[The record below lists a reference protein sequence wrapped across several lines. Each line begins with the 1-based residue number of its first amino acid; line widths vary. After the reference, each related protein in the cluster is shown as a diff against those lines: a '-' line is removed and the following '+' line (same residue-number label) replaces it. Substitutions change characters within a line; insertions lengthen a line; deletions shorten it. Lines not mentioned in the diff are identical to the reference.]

1 MYNLLIALA
10 AGVVATIGFGFIL
23 GGGTLSIWYGLVPGI
38 LALIGVYI
46 YLARRSFKQMRTY
59 VEKAQQQVQNQN
71 IDPAVDILKEAY
83 PIADWQFLIKSQIDG
98 QIGTI
103 LYSAKRFD
111 EAEQYLKRASSAA
124 AIAQNWIAPAMLGVY
139 YYKQQKYDKM
149 REIFEDA
156 VTANQDKPL
165 LWNLYA
171 YCLWKSRNRSDAID
185 VLNRALDHN
194 ENDEKT
200 EQNLNALKNGNKMKM
215 RGWGNVWYQFH
226 LDRPPQQQ
234 MRQQIRHQR
243 R

>member
-10 AGVVATIGFGFIL
+10 AGLAATIGFGFIL
-23 GGGTLSIWYGLVPGI
+23 GGGTLSIWYGLVPGL

-59 VEKAQQQVQNQN
+59 FENAQQQVKNQN
-71 IDPAVDILKEAY
+71 IDPAIDILKEAY
-83 PIADWQFLIKSQIDG
+83 PIADWQFMVKSQIDG

-111 EAEQYLKRASSAA
+111 EAEQYLKKAFSK
-124 AIAQNWIAPAMLGVY
+124 NWVARAMLGVH
-139 YYKQQKYDKM
+139 YYKNKKYDTM
-149 REIFEDA
+149 REVFEEA
-156 VTANQDKPL
+156 VAANKDKPL

-185 VLNRALDHN
+185 VLNRALDNN

-215 RGWGNVWYQFH
+215 RGWGNMWYQFH

-234 MRQQIRHQR
+234 MQRQVRFQR

>member
-10 AGVVATIGFGFIL
+10 AGVVATIGFGLIL

-38 LALIGVYI
+38 LALVGLYI
-46 YLARRSFKQMRTY
+46 YLARRSFKQMREY

-83 PIADWQFLIKSQIDG
+83 PIADWQFMVKSQIDG

-103 LYSAKRFD
+103 LYSAKRFE
-111 EAEQYLKRASSAA
+111 EAEQYLKKAFSK
-124 AIAQNWIAPAMLGVY
+124 NWVARAMLGVH
-139 YYKQQKYDKM
+139 YYKNKKYDKM
-149 REIFEDA
+149 REVFEEA
-156 VTANQDKPL
+156 AMANKEKPL

-185 VLNRALDHN
+185 VLNRALDNN

-215 RGWGNVWYQFH
+215 RGWGNMWYQFH

>member
-1 MYNLLIALA
+1 MYNLLIAIA
-10 AGVVATIGFGFIL
+10 AGVVATLGFGFLL
-23 GGGTLSIWYGLVPGI
+23 GGGSFAFWYGFVPG
-38 LALIGVYI
+38 LFALIGVYI
-46 YLARRSFKQMRTY
+46 WLARRSFKQMRQY
-59 VEKAQQQVQNQN
+59 VDRAQKQVQNQN

-111 EAEQYLKRASSAA
+111 EAEQYLKRAFSK
-124 AIAQNWIAPAMLGVY
+124 NWVARAMLGVH
-139 YYKQQKYDKM
+139 YYKNKKYDKM
-149 REIFEDA
+149 REVFEEA
-156 VTANQDKPL
+156 AMANKDKPL

-185 VLNRALDHN
+185 VLNRAVDHN

-200 EQNLNALKNGNKMKM
+200 KQNLNALKNGNKMKM
-215 RGWGNVWYQFH
+215 RGWGNMWYQFH

-234 MRQQIRHQR
+234 MRQQVKFQR